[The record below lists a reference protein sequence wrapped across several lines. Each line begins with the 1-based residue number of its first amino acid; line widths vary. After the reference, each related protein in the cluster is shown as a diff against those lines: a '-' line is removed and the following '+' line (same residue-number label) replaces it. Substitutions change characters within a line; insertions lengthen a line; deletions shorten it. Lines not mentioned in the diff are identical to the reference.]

1 MLCSA
6 NHFSCRGVSSPRG
19 LQFMSTA
26 ARPAPRRAARSDES
40 ARARHDAHAPAA
52 DGEPDAAAC
61 ASSFVAVVPGVMDA
75 LRVSMRRNI
84 GDVLSVPQ
92 FRCLGYIA
100 RSPRCSV
107 SDVAAFLGVT
117 LPTAS
122 AMVDRLVRAGHV
134 LSSTARADR
143 RRMELRVNAP
153 GKALLDR
160 IRSAAHRDIA
170 GTLSAASA
178 EELAAVHRAF
188 EVLQRLFANDRL
200 ADVGGTL

>member
-6 NHFSCRGVSSPRG
+6 NHFSSRGVPYPRG
-19 LQFMSTA
+19 APSMSTA

-40 ARARHDAHAPAA
+40 ARLRRDASAPGDA
-52 DGEPDAAAC
+52 EPDAEAC

-75 LRVSMRRNI
+75 LRASMRRNI
-84 GDVLSVPQ
+84 GDALSVPQ

-107 SDVAAFLGVT
+107 SEVAAFLGVT

-143 RRMELRVNAP
+143 RRMELRLNAP

-160 IRSAAHRDIA
+160 IRTAAHRDIA
-170 GTLSAASA
+170 GALSGASRD
-178 EELAAVHRAF
+178 ELAAVHRAF
-188 EVLQRLFANDRL
+188 EVLQRLFANDRIP
-200 ADVGGTL
+200 DVGGTL